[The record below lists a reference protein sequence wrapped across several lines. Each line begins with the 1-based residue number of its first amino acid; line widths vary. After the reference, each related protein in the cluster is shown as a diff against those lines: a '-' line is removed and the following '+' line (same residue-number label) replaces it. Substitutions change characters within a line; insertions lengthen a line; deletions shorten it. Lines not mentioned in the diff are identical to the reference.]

1 MCSSRDVGCVSREEP
16 TLCVD
21 LPSLPPPAHQG
32 CLDLSQE
39 KDQEGYFPG
48 SGAEHLKSFLRGQ
61 ILPFKAGAAISFLF
75 SFHRVVQDR
84 VVTNRSLNNPAF
96 SNGIAVPRRRE
107 RNGYSRAFLQHI
119 ACAPLREL
127 SWLGGPEEGK
137 YESNP
142 LANRS
147 EFAPLQNP

>member
-1 MCSSRDVGCVSREEP
+1 M
-16 TLCVD
+16 CVD

-75 SFHRVVQDR
+75 SFQRVVQDR

-119 ACAPLREL
+119 ACTPLREL